1 MYDDIRCRLI
11 QRSRATVR
19 MIHYF
24 QRLSQSLSWFDM
36 SARVSE
42 VVSQVTRPQLNS
54 PLFHTSLDNQAL
66 GCEKASVFSF
76 DLDRQELWA
85 RVTEDVTIRIP
96 LGSGVAGRC
105 AGRSVMSD
113 VTSCCSA
120 MALVIEIRYH
130 HRNYQRD
137 HHNHQ
142 PQ

>member
-1 MYDDIRCRLI
+1 MRDDIRRRLI
-11 QRSRATVR
+11 QKSRTTVR

-42 VVSQVTRPQLNS
+42 VVSQVTRLQLNS
-54 PLFHTSLDNQAL
+54 PLIRTSHDNQAL

-105 AGRSVMSD
+105 AGRSVIGH

-120 MALVIEIRYH
+120 MVHVIDITHR
-130 HRNYQRD
+130 HRN
-137 HHNHQ
+137 
-142 PQ
+142 